1 MGRLADERFAPD
13 CTILVDGHR
22 VPARAGERV
31 TSALLA
37 AGRPLL
43 SRSAKYHR
51 PRGPFCLAGS
61 CASCLVRVDGLPNV
75 RACETPCR
83 EGLRV
88 ETQNAL
94 GGAAHDLLG
103 AIDWLAPRGID
114 HHKMAT
120 WSQLVNRVAVSA
132 SRQLAGLGLLPD
144 EVPAPWPAA
153 SDEQFEALVVG
164 SGPAGLGAALAL
176 ARAGKKLL
184 LVEREPALGGRLRC
198 RLGLAGDPAPEWA
211 GEVAEAVRRAGGEVA
226 CGAAVIGLYPGP
238 GETSAAV
245 VQRGESPRMRRVRAA
260 RVVLG
265 SGSWIQRPVFER
277 NDLPGIHAA
286 RSLAVAL
293 SEDGVLP
300 GERLAVLGKGP
311 EAAAV
316 AARFAAAGVAV
327 ELIEGEVEKARGRNR
342 IAGLTLVGGREV
354 ACDSLAVSTDRMP
367 AAELARAAGA
377 ALELDPATGAFR
389 VRPGAGGAVAPG
401 IHAAG
406 EVTGTCSAAEA
417 AEAGRVAGEALAHG

>member
-1 MGRLADERFAPD
+1 MGRLNERFAPD

-31 TSALLA
+31 TSALIA

-43 SRSAKYHR
+43 SRSPKYHR

-61 CASCLVRVDGLPNV
+61 CASCLVRVDGVPNV

-83 EGLRV
+83 DGMRI
-88 ETQNAL
+88 ETQNAV
-94 GGAAHDLLG
+94 GGASHDLLG
-103 AIDWLAPRGID
+103 AIDWLLPKGID

-120 WSQLVNRVAVSA
+120 WNQLANRVAVKA

-153 SDEQFEALVVG
+153 SDERFEALVVG

-176 ARAGKKLL
+176 ARAGKKVLL
-184 LVEREPALGGRLRC
+184 AEREPALGGRLRC
-198 RLGLAGDPAPEWA
+198 RLGLPGDPELAWA
-211 GEVAEAVRRAGGEVA
+211 AEVAEAVRRAGGEVA
-226 CGAAVIGLYPGP
+226 TGAAVIGLYPGQE
-238 GETSAAV
+238 GTQAAV
-245 VQRGESPRMRRVRAA
+245 VQRGEPSRMRRILAP

-286 RSLAVAL
+286 RSLAVLLA
-293 SEDGVLP
+293 EEGVTP

-316 AARFAAAGVAV
+316 AKRFSQAGLKV
-327 ELIEGEVEKARGRNR
+327 ELVEGEVARARGRSR
-342 IAGLTLVGGREV
+342 ISGLTLVDGGEV
-354 ACDSLAVSTDRMP
+354 SCDALAVATDRMP
-367 AAELARAAGA
+367 AAELARACGA
-377 ALELDPATGAFR
+377 TLALDAATGAFR
-389 VRPGAGGAVAPG
+389 VKPGEAGRIAPG

-406 EVTGTCSAAEA
+406 EVTGPCSAAEA
-417 AEAGRVAGEALAHG
+417 AEAGRVAGEAVARG